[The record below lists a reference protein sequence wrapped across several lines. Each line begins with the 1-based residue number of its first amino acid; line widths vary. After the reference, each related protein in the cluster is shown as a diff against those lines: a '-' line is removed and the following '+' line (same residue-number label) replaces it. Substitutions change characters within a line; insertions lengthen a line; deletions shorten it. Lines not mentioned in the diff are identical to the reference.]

1 MTEARLVEGEG
12 GWREPQGEGWYVLNA
27 REAKWQENE
36 LGLYCNFEGG
46 TSFPELGFNIS
57 RLPPGAPMAMYHRE
71 PHQEGFFVLDG
82 DAVLIIE
89 GQERPLRRWDYV
101 HVPRDVPH
109 VIVAAGDGAVVIAAG
124 SRTGE
129 KGVFYPAEPAAA
141 EYGAAAEADT
151 DSPREA
157 YARFGPLV
165 DGPYR
170 GDFLPD

>member
-27 REAKWQENE
+27 RDAKWRENE
-36 LGLYCNFEGG
+36 LGLYCNFEGDVP
-46 TSFPELGFNIS
+46 FPELGFNIS

-82 DAVLIIE
+82 EAVLIVE
-89 GQERPLRRWDYV
+89 GEERSLRRWDYV
-101 HVPRDVPH
+101 HVPRDIPH
-109 VIVAAGDGAVVIAAG
+109 VIVAAGDGALVVAAG
-124 SRTGE
+124 GRLGE
-129 KGVFYPAEPAAA
+129 KGVFYPADSVAARH
-141 EYGAAAEADT
+141 GAAAEADT

-165 DGPYR
+165 DQQYG